1 MFFDLVF
8 DEERPLRGLMF
19 FLLFLVPF
27 PFSYGFF
34 HGSFSGSM
42 SSDLLIFW
50 SVASVLIGYGF
61 LAWVYRKFRGSGNE
75 DDVGGRVEA

>member
-8 DEERPLRGLMF
+8 DEQRPLRGLMF

-34 HGSFSGSM
+34 SSSFSGSM
-42 SSDLLIFW
+42 SDDLLVFW
-50 SVASVLIGYGF
+50 SVASVLIVYGF
-61 LAWVYRKFRGSGNE
+61 LAWVFRKVRGSENGG
-75 DDVGGRVEA
+75 DVERGGEV